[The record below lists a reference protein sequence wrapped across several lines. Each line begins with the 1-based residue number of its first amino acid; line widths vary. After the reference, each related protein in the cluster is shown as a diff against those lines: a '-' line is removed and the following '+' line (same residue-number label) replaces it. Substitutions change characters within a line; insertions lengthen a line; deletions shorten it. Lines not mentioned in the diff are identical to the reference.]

1 MRGLERARR
10 KKPTQVEHKSEEEM
24 SQSKLSC
31 IWTSDMV
38 DSLIDVYAD
47 KASKAGKAADNGSL
61 TSQQWSEVEKE
72 LNKRSET
79 QLSKQQIQSKKRQQL

>member
-1 MRGLERARR
+1 
-10 KKPTQVEHKSEEEM
+10 
-24 SQSKLSC
+24 
-31 IWTSDMV
+31 MV

-79 QLSKQQIQSKKRQQL
+79 QLSKQQIQSKMVDLKKRFQQAQQAQLLNLLKALF